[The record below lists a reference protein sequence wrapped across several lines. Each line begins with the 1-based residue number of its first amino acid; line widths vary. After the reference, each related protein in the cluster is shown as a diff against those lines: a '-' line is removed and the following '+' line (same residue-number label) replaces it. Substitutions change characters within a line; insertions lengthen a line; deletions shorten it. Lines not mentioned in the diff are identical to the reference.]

1 MVRLIVTRLLMTVP
15 VMFTISVIVFLMM
28 HFAPGDPVTLVVG
41 VHAALS
47 PEQEAAYREELG
59 LLDPLPV
66 QFAKWWV
73 DVLHGN
79 LGRSF
84 MGERMVSDLIAQR
97 LPATIELT
105 LCAMLVGVTIGIPA
119 GIISA
124 YKRYTWFDHASMLVA
139 LTGVSMPEFWLGLV
153 LMFVF
158 AAKLRWLP
166 VSGRLSAG
174 IELTSITNFYLLDS
188 LLSGNLATFVDALRH
203 LALPAL
209 ALGSVQTAF
218 IARMTRACMLEI
230 LQEDYIRTAR
240 AKGLRE
246 RVVLL
251 RHAFRNAAVPVVTV
265 IGLDVG
271 FLLGGA
277 VMVETVFSWP
287 GMGKLIVESVL
298 LRDYP
303 TVQGVAI
310 VAATIFVMVNMAADI
325 LYVFLNP
332 EIRYV

>member
-1 MVRLIVTRLLMTVP
+1 MVRLIGARLLMTIP
-15 VMFTISVIVFLMM
+15 VLFTISVIVFLMI
-28 HFAPGDPVTLVVG
+28 HSAPGDRVTLVVG
-41 VHAALS
+41 AYAHLT
-47 PEQEAAYREELG
+47 PEQEAAYRKELG

-66 QFAKWWV
+66 QYAKWCG
-73 DVLHGN
+73 DALRGN

-84 MGERMVSDLIAQR
+84 MGGRMVSDLIAER

-124 YKRYTWFDHASMLVA
+124 YKRHTWFDHGSMLVA

-153 LMFVF
+153 VMFVF

-166 VSGRLSAG
+166 VSGRLTAG
-174 IELTSITNFYLLDS
+174 IELTPITNFYLLDS
-188 LLSGNLATFVDALRH
+188 LLCVNLAAFVDVLKH

-209 ALGSVQTAF
+209 TLGSVQTAF

-303 TVQGVAI
+303 TVQGVAV
-310 VAATIFVMVNMAADI
+310 VAALIFVTVNMVADI